1 MRRRRL
7 QCNVLG
13 VAAFALLVAVLL
25 YRYSGARGFT
35 RQDFLAIRE
44 GMTLAEI
51 EKVLGCPPGNYTTGR
66 TVDDWSAL
74 PSGREDFGTLRW
86 HFSKVALWQSDTGR
100 ISIAFDANG
109 KAFSGFFLPM
119 PRIRFWEQGVL
130 D

>member
-1 MRRRRL
+1 MRRRKL
-7 QCNVLG
+7 QWDVLG
-13 VAAFALLVAVLL
+13 VAALALLVAVLL

-35 RQDFLAIRE
+35 RQDFLSIHE
-44 GMTLAEI
+44 GMTLPEI
-51 EKVLGCPPGNYTTGR
+51 ERVLGCPPGNYTTGR
-66 TVDDWSAL
+66 TVDDWAAL